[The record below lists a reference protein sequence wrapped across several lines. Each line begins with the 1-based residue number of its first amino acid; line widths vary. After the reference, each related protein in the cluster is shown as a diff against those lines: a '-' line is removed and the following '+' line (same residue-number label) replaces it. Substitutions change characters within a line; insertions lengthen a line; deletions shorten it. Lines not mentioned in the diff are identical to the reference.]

1 MTELK
6 TVRVSN
12 KKITVIKSNK
22 EQLIPKG
29 ADWFDTLYPNIW
41 LVGKKRSGKSSVI
54 ANILDHCCDK
64 NTVLI
69 FVVSTIDKDDTY
81 IQTVKKWRKKGAE
94 VLTYTSFKDA
104 EEGNIIENFVVE
116 QQENAAE
123 EEEEKKAIEEEKA
136 QVGKGNFN
144 APMIFTLANGKTNE
158 QMFYEQQKKALVKEE
173 KKAAA
178 PPKVGKGR
186 KKVSPE
192 FCFVFDDQTDLT
204 RDKSLS
210 RLLKKNRHFKLM
222 NIIGSQ
228 DVIDLKPDA
237 IKQMDYVLLFPRIN
251 IDKLER
257 VHDNIGLT
265 VSFNK
270 FNELY
275 HDATKEQYNFL
286 YVSRDDQFR
295 HNMTH
300 KYILPKDDS
309 EDASEEETEE

>member
-1 MTELK
+1 MADLK

-22 EQLIPKG
+22 EQLVPKG

-64 NTVLI
+64 NTTFI
-69 FVVSTIDKDDTY
+69 FVVSTIDKDETY
-81 IQTVKKWRKKGAE
+81 IQTVKKWRAKGAE
-94 VLTYTSFKDA
+94 VMTYTSFKDA
-104 EEGNIIENFVVE
+104 EEGNIIENFVE
-116 QQENAAE
+116 AQQEDAAA
-123 EEEEKKAIEEEKA
+123 EEEEKKAEEEEKA
-136 QVGKGNFN
+136 QVGAGKFD

-158 QMFYEQQKKALVKEE
+158 QMFYEKQRKALAKEE

-178 PPKVGKGR
+178 PPKIGKEK

-192 FCFVFDDQTDLT
+192 FLFVFDDQTDLT

-222 NIIGSQ
+222 TIIGSQ

-251 IDKLER
+251 VDKLER
-257 VHDNIGLT
+257 VHDNVGL
-265 VSFNK
+265 SIRFDK

-275 HDATKEQYNFL
+275 HDATREPYNFL

-295 HNMTH
+295 HNFTH
-300 KYILPKDDS
+300 KYIVPD